1 VLAAGAV
8 LAALAT
14 TIPGTGLPLAVI
26 LLGLLLVASRALPS
40 HRVLGIAATQN
51 GMVLTALAAGLS
63 NWRLAVVVVPL
74 LPALA
79 FGALSL
85 GGDRVRTSLLHARRP
100 GAWIDIA
107 LCGLALLFA
116 CVLPWQLGV
125 HGPWWRLDALAVLVV
140 LLLAAL
146 AAAGSWARRHA
157 NPVWGSQLATLCGT
171 ALAVVSSDPLL
182 TWLGMTLATIGAV
195 GGALPGRLEAWR
207 GLCLGC
213 TGLVLALFGTVTLQ
227 AGTLQAGVASL
238 PATACI
244 MLGYGTLAVLAPEL
258 TVAAAALILRMR
270 GAPTDDLLLALGLAG
285 LLAGGLGLALRPPR
299 RRIRQLAGL
308 AQGGVAVFACGLGTD
323 GGNIAGLLQLSFL
336 ALTQCAL
343 LLARDDGVDHLAAL
357 AGLAGMPP
365 FGMFPSLALVL
376 AATAASL
383 PWLLLPVGA
392 GLAAVAWTV
401 LLRLPAQRRL
411 LASAAWL
418 PLALLLIAGFAMPD
432 PVLAWFRAAAQ

>member
-1 VLAAGAV
+1 LVLAVGAV
-8 LAALAT
+8 LAALAA

-51 GMVLTALAAGLS
+51 GMVLAALAAGLS

-85 GGDRVRTSLLHARRP
+85 GGDRARAALLYARRP
-100 GAWIDIA
+100 GAWIDIG
-107 LCGLALLFA
+107 LCGFALLFA
-116 CVLPWQLGV
+116 CVLPWQAGV
-125 HGPWWRLDALAVLVV
+125 HGPWWRLDALAALVV

-157 NPVWGSQLATLCGT
+157 TPIWGGQLATLAGT
-171 ALAVVSSDPLL
+171 VLAIVSSDPLL
-182 TWLGMTLATIGAV
+182 TWLGMILATLGAV

-207 GLCLGC
+207 GVCLGC
-213 TGLVLALFGTVTLQ
+213 TGLVLALFGII
-227 AGTLQAGVASL
+227 TLQAGVAPL
-238 PATACI
+238 PASACV

-258 TVAAAALILRMR
+258 TLAAAALILRMR

-285 LLAGGLGLALRPPR
+285 LLAGGLGLALRPPP

-308 AQGGVAVFACGLGTD
+308 AQGGLAVFACGLGTD
-323 GGNIAGLLQLSFL
+323 GGNLAGVLQLSFL

-343 LLARDDGVDHLAAL
+343 LLARDDGVDRLAAL

-365 FGMFPSLALVL
+365 FGLFPSLALVL

-392 GLAAVAWTV
+392 GLAAVAWPV
-401 LLRLPAQRRL
+401 LLQLPAQRRL

-432 PVLAWFRAAAQ
+432 PMLAWFRAAAQ